1 MTESSIFNDKTKF
14 GIYIEELASKDQPDI
29 VPKRIG
35 LKPQGDI
42 FDSHLNN
49 LSVNMDTNVMT
60 NENTVKV
67 QPNHYQGPTT
77 DLITEQFNTEADA
90 NITKEQ
96 VNAWAHAYPE
106 KITLCEDGRVVELPG
121 GSIKPLC
128 QTLIS
133 EFSKTETGGE
143 ELTDMTCLYRLQH
156 HDHWDQDLNI
166 PFTATTQSGDE
177 VKAFAEKTIAE
188 NPRLEKHLDEY
199 RNTEHGKEFEN
210 FDLGQDLEQTN
221 GVTHWGEPTPLPA
234 DSDLAKAATDNVAQH
249 LAAIASEASVDLP
262 EQWETT
268 EVPLVEPKEEDFA
281 TEDEYL
287 GALADYRLATQKR
300 VKVDLENEAADD
312 ESFALSAEG
321 TFEAKVEIPGAE
333 EAAKAGEGKVAI
345 LGVGAPSI
353 AAMTA
358 NANQYF
364 GAQQAKE
371 AETKDVT
378 PAPVLSKAQK
388 KKQAAIAYNEEQ
400 RMKHNVLICKYRTS
414 GLTVRLEILTMS
426 NRAAHQDRTKG
437 MFATYTINSAI
448 AASKVCYLPWQ
459 QQNNQ
464 SIINQVTLDWLLDQI
479 GETYAFEVRTGR
491 IQPNTPRKFEI
502 TKTAEEWIAKGF
514 YVHNGEVA
522 FY

>member
-1 MTESSIFNDKTKF
+1 MTGTSIFNDNAKF
-14 GIYIEELASKDQPDI
+14 GIYIEELASKDQPDL

-49 LSVNMDTNVMT
+49 LSANMDTNVMT

-67 QPNHYQGPTT
+67 QPNHYQGQTA

-96 VNAWAHAYPE
+96 VNAWVHAYPE

-133 EFSKTETGGE
+133 EFSKDESGE
-143 ELTDMTCLYRLQH
+143 EKLTDMTCLYRLQH
-156 HDHWDQDLNI
+156 HDHWDQEINI

-188 NPRLEKHLDEY
+188 
-199 RNTEHGKEFEN
+199 
-210 FDLGQDLEQTN
+210 TN

-234 DSDLAKAATDNVAQH
+234 DSAIAKAATDNVVQDVAK
-249 LAAIASEASVDLP
+249 LANEAFVDLP

-268 EVPLVEPKEEDFA
+268 EVPLVEPKEEDFL

-287 GALADYRLATQKR
+287 GALATYRLATQKR

-321 TFEAKVEIPGAE
+321 TFEAKVEIPGVE

-371 AETKDVT
+371 AEAKDVT